1 MDLKVD
7 EITSRS
13 ARVSW
18 TPAFDG
24 SSRIIKYVVLVLEES
39 PTPLV
44 SWGRDES
51 PHSPTDSPSSSSTLL
66 SSDRLSNKS
75 SSSSIPGGLTTT
87 TSDIDRSMAGI
98 TKTSRVGK
106 RSFNHTVL
114 AEETSFLLT
123 NLAPDCNYSVSLI
136 ATNALGSS
144 EASQSLRFRTDEEG
158 EGGLHLRS

>member
-1 MDLKVD
+1 MML
-7 EITSRS
+7 
-13 ARVSW
+13 
-18 TPAFDG
+18 
-24 SSRIIKYVVLVLEES
+24 S
-39 PTPLV
+39 PWV
-44 SWGRDES
+44 REES
-51 PHSPTDSPSSSSTLL
+51 PHSPLDSPSSSSTIL
-66 SSDRLSNKS
+66 SSDRLNNKS
-75 SSSSIPGGLTTT
+75 IAGSVTG
-87 TSDIDRSMAGI
+87 DVDQSMM
-98 TKTSRVGK
+98 KSSRVGK